1 VTGFASHAPT
11 GYECPFCRLLRGV
24 DDELNTQDDIVWAD
38 ERTTAFISPKWW
50 PANQGHVIVIPNT
63 HAENLHDIAEED
75 LCAVTATTKRIA
87 LALKQAYG
95 CDGIST
101 RQHNEPAGNQDVW
114 HLHVHVFPRWEGDGL
129 YERHDEAR
137 WASPG
142 ERSLYAKKLRTAL
155 EN

>member
-1 VTGFASHAPT
+1 
-11 GYECPFCRLLRGV
+11 LLRGV

-114 HLHVHVFPRWEGDGL
+114 HLHVHVFPRWERDEL
-129 YERHDEAR
+129 YERHHETR